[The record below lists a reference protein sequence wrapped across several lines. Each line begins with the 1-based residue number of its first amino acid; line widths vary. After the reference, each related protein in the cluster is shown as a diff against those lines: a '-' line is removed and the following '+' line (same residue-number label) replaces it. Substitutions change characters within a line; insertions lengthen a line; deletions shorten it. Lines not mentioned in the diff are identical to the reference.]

1 MRKILAL
8 AGLAIVTALAV
19 AGCGSQAD
27 TVSENLSTEAEKFNI
42 VRRIVGIN
50 GITDKVEFVATGRCS
65 VEGDGLGDLH
75 ALTVIC
81 KDPDGYRKHFVG
93 MSDNMSFI
101 VTQIPAAHVSEFRT
115 TFVIKPEGIVPNFD
129 LVTSG

>member
-1 MRKILAL
+1 MRKIIAL
-8 AGLAIVTALAV
+8 AGLAVVTALAV

-50 GITDKVEFVATGRCS
+50 GITDKVEFVATGPLLRR
-65 VEGDGLGDLH
+65 GDGLGNLH

-81 KDPDGYRKHFVG
+81 KGPGRVPQALRRHERQHEFHRHAD
-93 MSDNMSFI
+93 
-101 VTQIPAAHVSEFRT
+101 PAAHVSEFRT